1 MGNSKNKSK
10 NIPKD
15 SNKSTSKN
23 KNNMKDKDVVK
34 EIKSDNKHN
43 VILEKRYKLPIEI
56 KRKIY
61 KDITF
66 NIFIAICLML
76 YFIILVLGYKNIDKD
91 VYIID
96 LKVFSISLLIAS
108 IFIFEKAFKKDNG
121 KLAIRGIEVLVIA
134 FFSLSMQYFLFGFT
148 NLQNKLII
156 PNLIII
162 FFAIYYCLKSIII
175 DILEKKKYKNSL
187 SDVKEIIDK
196 KGKNNKWE

>member
-108 IFIFEKAFKKDNG
+108 IFIFEKSFKNDNG

-156 PNLIII
+156 PNLIVIL
-162 FFAIYYCLKSIII
+162 FAIYYCFKSIII

>member
-66 NIFIAICLML
+66 NIFLPLCKT
-76 YFIILVLGYKNIDKD
+76 FN
-91 VYIID
+91 
-96 LKVFSISLLIAS
+96 
-108 IFIFEKAFKKDNG
+108 
-121 KLAIRGIEVLVIA
+121 
-134 FFSLSMQYFLFGFT
+134 
-148 NLQNKLII
+148 
-156 PNLIII
+156 
-162 FFAIYYCLKSIII
+162 
-175 DILEKKKYKNSL
+175 
-187 SDVKEIIDK
+187 
-196 KGKNNKWE
+196 